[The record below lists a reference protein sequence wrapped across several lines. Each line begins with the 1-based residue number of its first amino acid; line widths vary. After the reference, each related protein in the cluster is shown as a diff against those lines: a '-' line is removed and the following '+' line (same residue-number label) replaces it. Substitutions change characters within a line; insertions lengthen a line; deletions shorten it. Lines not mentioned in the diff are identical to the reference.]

1 MADETPPP
9 PGAPGPAERR
19 RPTPTIDLKAT
30 EFSSEPVAGG
40 PEPAASAP
48 RSPEPEAAAPMPPK
62 SDARRSASA
71 LAAAA
76 GWPLIGAVLA
86 AVLLTFGIAWVAMSG
101 SGGEADATQA
111 RIAQL
116 ERQVADLTGRV
127 PAQAANSAA
136 AGDLTSRLQR
146 LEAAVAKLPAS
157 TAPAAD
163 PALGNRIAS
172 LELQLKSLGETL
184 AALRRRSESAA
195 AANAAALGDIN
206 QRLAQQDPPGAP
218 SGEASSQAAAV
229 TANAA
234 AVAALTERLDALEGG
249 AKSTQTAL
257 AAEIAK
263 RTAESQDDHAVR
275 IAVTAAA
282 LTAAV
287 ERGRPFAAE
296 LKAAQ
301 SQAADPAALA
311 PLESFA
317 ATGVPNQ
324 NALVRELTTLEPAL
338 LRAAGAV
345 AAEGSFLE
353 KLQANA
359 ERMVRIR
366 PIEEVPGDDPAA
378 VIARIQVKA
387 VHGDLPGALAEL
399 GNLAANVRAP
409 AQPWIAKA
417 QARAAALAAS
427 RGFAADALAALARPS
442 P

>member
-9 PGAPGPAERR
+9 PGAPGQPERR
-19 RPTPTIDLKAT
+19 RPAPTIDLKAT
-30 EFSSEPVAGG
+30 ELSSEPAAGG
-40 PEPAASAP
+40 PEPTASAP
-48 RSPEPEAAAPMPPK
+48 PSPAPEAAAQMPPK
-62 SDARRSASA
+62 SDARRSPYA
-71 LAAAA
+71 LA
-76 GWPLIGAVLA
+76 PLVGAVLA

-101 SGGEADATQA
+101 AGSEAGATQA

-116 ERQVADLTGRV
+116 ERQVADLAART

-136 AGDLTSRLQR
+136 AGDLASRLQK
-146 LEAAVAKLPAS
+146 LEAAVAKVPAPP
-157 TAPAAD
+157 APATD
-163 PALGNRIAS
+163 PALTSRIAA
-172 LELQLKSLGETL
+172 LETQLKSLGETL
-184 AALRRRSESAA
+184 AALRQRSEAA
-195 AANAAALGDIN
+195 VSDIN

-218 SGEASSQAAAV
+218 SGETSEQAAAA

-234 AVAALTERLDALEGG
+234 AIAALTERLDALEGG

-257 AAEIAK
+257 AAEVAK
-263 RTAESQDDHAVR
+263 RTAESSDDHAVR
-275 IAVTAAA
+275 TAVTAAA

-287 ERGRPFAAE
+287 ERGRPFTAE

-301 SQAADPAALA
+301 SQAADPGALA

-317 ATGVPNQ
+317 ATGVPNP
-324 NALVRELTTLEPAL
+324 NALVRELTSLEPAL
-338 LRAAGAV
+338 LRAAGAGT
-345 AAEGSFLE
+345 AEGGFLE

-399 GNLAANVRAP
+399 GNLPANVRAP
-409 AQPWIAKA
+409 AQPWIDKA

-427 RGFAADALAALARPS
+427 RAFAADALAALARPS
-442 P
+442 R

>member
-1 MADETPPP
+1 MADDTPPP
-9 PGAPGPAERR
+9 PGAPGQPERR
-19 RPTPTIDLKAT
+19 RPAPTIDLKTT
-30 EFSSEPVAGG
+30 EFSSEPIAGG

-48 RSPEPEAAAPMPPK
+48 PSPEPEAAAAMPPK
-62 SDARRSASA
+62 ADGRRASA

-76 GWPLIGAVLA
+76 SWPLIGAVLA
-86 AVLLTFGIAWVAMSG
+86 VVLLTFGIAWVAMSG
-101 SGGEADATQA
+101 SGGEVEATQA

-136 AGDLTSRLQR
+136 GDLTSRLQK

-157 TAPAAD
+157 AAPAID
-163 PALGNRIAS
+163 PALGSRVAA
-172 LELQLKSLGETL
+172 LEAQLKSLGETL
-184 AALRRRSESAA
+184 TALRQRSDSAA

-218 SGEASSQAAAV
+218 TGEASSQAAAA

-234 AVAALTERLDALEGG
+234 AVATLTERLDALEGG

-257 AAEIAK
+257 ADEIAK
-263 RTAESQDDHAVR
+263 RTAESQDDRAVR
-275 IAVTAAA
+275 AAVTAAV

-287 ERGRPFAAE
+287 ERGRPFTGE

-338 LRAAGAV
+338 LRAAGAG
-345 AAEGSFLE
+345 AAEGGFLE

-387 VHGDLPGALAEL
+387 VHGDLPGALAEF
-399 GNLAANVRAP
+399 GNLPANVRAP
-409 AQPWIAKA
+409 AQPWIARA

>member
-9 PGAPGPAERR
+9 LGAAGEPDRR
-19 RPTPTIDLKAT
+19 RPAPTIDLKAT
-30 EFSSEPVAGG
+30 EFSSEPVSGG
-40 PEPAASAP
+40 PEPAAP
-48 RSPEPEAAAPMPPK
+48 PGPEAAAPRPQ
-62 SDARRSASA
+62 SDTRRSGSA

-76 GWPLIGAVLA
+76 GWPLIGAVMA
-86 AVLLTFGIAWVAMSG
+86 ALLLTFGIAWVAMSG
-101 SGGEADATQA
+101 SGSDVEVTQA

-116 ERQVADLTGRV
+116 ERQVAELSGRV
-127 PAQAANSAA
+127 PAQAASSAA
-136 AGDLTSRLQR
+136 AGDLTGRLQK
-146 LEAAVAKLPAS
+146 LEVAIAKLPAAA
-157 TAPAAD
+157 APATD
-163 PALGNRIAS
+163 PALGNRIAG
-172 LELQLKSLGETL
+172 LESQLKSLGETL
-184 AALRRRSESAA
+184 AALRQRSDSAA

-206 QRLAQQDPPGAP
+206 QRLAQQDPPGAR
-218 SGEASSQAAAV
+218 SGESSEQAAAN
-229 TANAA
+229 TA

-257 AAEIAK
+257 ADEIAK
-263 RTAESQDDHAVR
+263 RTAESEGDHAVR

-287 ERGRPFAAE
+287 ERGRPFAGE

-338 LRAAGAV
+338 LRAAGTG

-387 VHGDLPGALAEL
+387 VHGDLPGALAEF
-399 GNLAANVRAP
+399 GNLPANVRAP

>member
-9 PGAPGPAERR
+9 PGVPGEPERR
-19 RPTPTIDLKAT
+19 RPAPTIDLKAT

-40 PEPAASAP
+40 PEPAAAAP
-48 RSPEPEAAAPMPPK
+48 PSPEPEVAAPMPPT
-62 SDARRSASA
+62 SDARRSGSA
-71 LAAAA
+71 LAS
-76 GWPLIGAVLA
+76 WPLVGALLA

-101 SGGEADATQA
+101 SGSEADVTQA

-127 PAQAANSAA
+127 PAQATDSAS
-136 AGDLTSRLQR
+136 AGDLTGRLQK
-146 LEAAVAKLPAS
+146 LEAAVSRLPAS
-157 TAPAAD
+157 AAPAD
-163 PALGNRIAS
+163 PALGNRIAGMES
-172 LELQLKSLGETL
+172 QLKSLGETL
-184 AALRRRSESAA
+184 AALRQRSDSAA
-195 AANAAALGDIN
+195 AANAAALSDIN
-206 QRLAQQDPPGAP
+206 QRLAQQDPPGAR
-218 SGEASSQAAAV
+218 SGESSEQAA
-229 TANAA
+229 ANAA

-249 AKSTQTAL
+249 AKSTQAAL
-257 AAEIAK
+257 AAEVAK
-263 RTAESQDDHAVR
+263 RTAESEDDHAMR
-275 IAVTAAA
+275 AAVTAAA

-287 ERGRPFAAE
+287 ERGRPFTGE

-324 NALVRELTTLEPAL
+324 NTLVRELTTLEPAL
-338 LRAAGAV
+338 LRAAGAR
-345 AAEGSFLE
+345 APEGGFLD

-399 GNLAANVRAP
+399 GNLPANVRAP

-417 QARAAALAAS
+417 QARADALAAS

>member
-9 PGAPGPAERR
+9 PGVPGEPERR
-19 RPTPTIDLKAT
+19 RPAPTIDLKAT

-40 PEPAASAP
+40 PEPAAAASAA
-48 RSPEPEAAAPMPPK
+48 PEPEGAAPMPPK
-62 SDARRSASA
+62 SDGRRSASA
-71 LAAAA
+71 LAV

-101 SGGEADATQA
+101 SGGDTEVTQA

-116 ERQVADLTGRV
+116 ERQVADLTGRL

-136 AGDLTSRLQR
+136 AGDLTGRLQK
-146 LEAAVAKLPAS
+146 LEAAVAKLPA
-157 TAPAAD
+157 AAAATD
-163 PALGNRIAS
+163 PALGNRVAA
-172 LELQLKSLGETL
+172 LESQLKSLGETL
-184 AALRRRSESAA
+184 ATLRQRSDSAA
-195 AANAAALGDIN
+195 AANAAALSDIN
-206 QRLAQQDPPGAP
+206 QRLAQQDPPGAR
-218 SGEASSQAAAV
+218 SGDISEQAV
-229 TANAA
+229 ANAA
-234 AVAALTERLDALEGG
+234 AVAALTQRLDALEGG

-257 AAEIAK
+257 AAEIAA
-263 RTAESQDDHAVR
+263 RTAESQDDRAVR
-275 IAVTAAA
+275 AAVTAAA

-287 ERGRPFAAE
+287 ERGRPFAGE

-317 ATGVPNQ
+317 GTGVPNQ

-338 LRAAGAV
+338 LRAAGAR
-345 AAEGSFLE
+345 APEGGFLD

-378 VIARIQVKA
+378 VIARVQVKA

-399 GNLAANVRAP
+399 GNLPANVRAP
-409 AQPWIAKA
+409 AQPWIARA

-427 RGFAADALAALARPS
+427 RGFAADALAALARPA

>member
-9 PGAPGPAERR
+9 PGVPGEPERR
-19 RPTPTIDLKAT
+19 RPAPTIDLKAT

-40 PEPAASAP
+40 PEPAAAASPAP
-48 RSPEPEAAAPMPPK
+48 EAEAAAPMPPK

-71 LAAAA
+71 LAA

-101 SGGEADATQA
+101 SGGDTEVTQA

-116 ERQVADLTGRV
+116 ERQVADLTGRL
-127 PAQAANSAA
+127 PAQAADSTS
-136 AGDLTSRLQR
+136 AGDLAGRLQK

-157 TAPAAD
+157 ATAATEPA
-163 PALGNRIAS
+163 PGNRVAA
-172 LELQLKSLGETL
+172 LESQLKSLGESL
-184 AALRRRSESAA
+184 AALRQRSDSAA

-206 QRLAQQDPPGAP
+206 QRLAQQDPPGAR
-218 SGEASSQAAAV
+218 SGESSEQAA
-229 TANAA
+229 ANAA

-257 AAEIAK
+257 ADEIAK
-263 RTAESQDDHAVR
+263 RTAESEGDHAVR

-287 ERGRPFAAE
+287 ERGRPFAGE

-338 LRAAGAV
+338 LRAAGAR
-345 AAEGSFLE
+345 APEGGFLD

-399 GNLAANVRAP
+399 GNLPANVRAP